1 MPPEDTFHQLQ
12 TVLQQFKTFLD
23 TNKNTIKPAVE
34 ALKTVVPQVVD
45 LIDKLI
51 ALMTEIKTEIKT
63 EINNINPAAIPG
75 LQQVTEFT
83 GQVSSFLTTARPLL
97 PAAGAS
103 TVDEVQSALGVVSG
117 LGNLQGIKTQ
127 LLALIDD
134 INADLNFLKS

>member
-51 ALMTEIKTEIKT
+51 ALMTEIRT

-83 GQVSSFLTTARPLL
+83 GQVNSFLTAARPLL

-134 INADLNFLKS
+134 INADLTFLKS